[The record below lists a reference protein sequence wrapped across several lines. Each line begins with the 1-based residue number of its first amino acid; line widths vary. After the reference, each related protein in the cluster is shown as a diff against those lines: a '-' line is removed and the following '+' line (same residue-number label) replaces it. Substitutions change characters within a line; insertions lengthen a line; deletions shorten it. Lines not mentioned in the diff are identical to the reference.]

1 MNTDKTAAAPI
12 AGGCHVF
19 FCGHIDAEPAAIAQ
33 DRLEKDG
40 WREEKMTRK
49 DLDILYGIYYKGFI
63 DSLTADGERS
73 GADKNAERP
82 RHMIL
87 EEGVTCRLQ
96 GNGFMNQS
104 YSFELC
110 RLHLFV
116 FPYRITLFSI
126 ETETSPQN
134 LCMNDITLAGC
145 MLRDV
150 NRYDALESK
159 AVEYIGRLQALLKL
173 CRPCGKS
180 GGSPYAGLLCTGNK
194 LKVFQIIKSDDMS
207 DELIFELGT
216 LSKIGCVKD
225 SKNAFSPSEDY
236 FKETVGRYRISIFN
250 NWKALALMDTFT
262 IAMKPECNTDSIWK
276 SHYFRLIYIHAF
288 YQKTLLFVLNRRFR
302 SSEGKENMKQ
312 LVLEMKRQESH
323 YAFSDISYNF
333 LPQTLY
339 KAMDEGMNIGAERE
353 KLHGILEQEAQRQEE
368 LATARLTRVLT
379 FLTAITSLSV
389 LYDTSVMLRELI
401 ARPEA
406 SIYRIIVTVCMLAI
420 IAGVLLVRFRS
431 ADEKKRNRK

>member
-1 MNTDKTAAAPI
+1 MNTDKAAAAPI
-12 AGGCHVF
+12 AGGCHAF
-19 FCGHIDAEPAAIAQ
+19 FCGHIDAVPAAITQ
-33 DRLEKDG
+33 EKLEKDG
-40 WREEKMTRK
+40 WREETISRK

-63 DSLTADGERS
+63 DSLITGGEQ
-73 GADKNAERP
+73 GAADKNPERP

-87 EEGVTCRLQ
+87 EEGIACHIENDSFT
-96 GNGFMNQS
+96 GGT

-116 FPYRITLFSI
+116 FPYSITLFSI
-126 ETETSPQN
+126 ETETSLQS

-145 MLRDV
+145 LLR
-150 NRYDALESK
+150 NASRYDSLENASP
-159 AVEYIGRLQALLKL
+159 EYIAGLQALLKL
-173 CRPCGKS
+173 CKPCEES
-180 GGSPYAGLLCTGNK
+180 GGNPYAGLLCTGNK
-194 LKVFQIIKSDDMS
+194 LKIFQIIKSDDLS
-207 DELIFELGT
+207 DELLFELGT
-216 LSKIGCVKD
+216 LSQTGCVAD
-225 SKNAFSPSEDY
+225 SNNAFSPSEAY
-236 FKETVGRYRISIFN
+236 FKETVRQYHISIFN
-250 NWKALALMDTFT
+250 NWTALSLMDTFT
-262 IAMKPECNTDSIWK
+262 IAMKPDCRTDGIWK

-302 SSEGKENMKQ
+302 SSEGKENMKR

-353 KLHGILEQEAQRQEE
+353 KLHSILEQEAQRQEE

-379 FLTAITSLSV
+379 FLTVLTSLSV

-401 ARPEA
+401 ARPEVA
-406 SIYRIIVTVCMLAI
+406 VYRIIVAVCMLAI
-420 IAGVLLVRFRS
+420 IAGVFLVRFR
-431 ADEKKRNRK
+431 DPDRKKKDKR